1 MTGEAGTKAA
11 LPAGL
16 PDSDH
21 PEWTEPMLAVL
32 TDKRFSDPG
41 WIYERKLDGERVLAF
56 RDGDRIRLMTR
67 NRNEVSNTYPEL
79 AEALSGQPAREF
91 VADGEVVAFDGNV
104 TSFSRLQG
112 RMQIADAEA
121 ARRSRIAVH
130 FYIFDLLHLDG
141 HDLTG
146 LPLRDRKAI
155 LSRAFRFEEPLRYT
169 PHRNEDGEAYFEEA
183 CRKGW
188 EGLIAKDAEAGYTHG
203 RSRDWLKFK
212 CARGQELVIVGF
224 TEPRGRRK
232 GFGALLLGYY
242 EGDRLRYAGKVGT
255 GFDDTFLE
263 DFRATLDA
271 RERETPPV
279 DDDIDEDAHWVEPDL
294 VAEIGFT
301 EWTTAGRLR
310 HPRFLGLR
318 RDKPAEDV
326 TREEATRP

>member
-67 NRNEVSNTYPEL
+67 NRNEVSDTYPEL
-79 AEALSGQPAREF
+79 AEALSGQPARDF

-155 LSRAFRFEEPLRYT
+155 LSRTFRFEDPLRYT

>member
-1 MTGEAGTKAA
+1 MTGDTGGIAELT
-11 LPAGL
+11 AGL
-16 PDSDH
+16 PETDH
-21 PEWTEPMLAVL
+21 PEWMEPMLAVL

-56 RDGDRIRLMTR
+56 RDGDRMRLMTR
-67 NRNEVSNTYPEL
+67 NRNEVSDTYPEL
-79 AEALSGQPAREF
+79 AEALSRQPAREF
-91 VADGEVVAFDGNV
+91 VADGEVVAFDGKV

-112 RMQIADAEA
+112 RMQIKDAEA
-121 ARRSRIAVH
+121 ARESDIAVR

-146 LPLRDRKAI
+146 VPLRDRKAT
-155 LSRAFRFEEPLRYT
+155 LSRAFRFEDPLRYT
-169 PHRNEDGEAYFEEA
+169 PHRNEDGEDYFAEA
-183 CRKGW
+183 CGKGW
-188 EGLIAKDAEAGYTHG
+188 EGLIAKDAKAGYTHG

-212 CARGQELVIVGF
+212 CAKGQELVIVGF
-224 TEPRGRRK
+224 TEPKGQRK

-255 GFDDTFLE
+255 GFDDAFLV

-279 DDDIDEDAHWVEPDL
+279 DDDIEEDAHWVEADL

-318 RDKPAEDV
+318 RDKPAKDV
-326 TREEATRP
+326 TREEAT